1 MTNIISLGGLFMMVG
16 GLAGLIIR
24 RQVLSDSLPVIGLQA
39 VAVALMVWA
48 RRSFGRRSFHASA
61 SPTEGGV
68 ITSGPY
74 RWVRHPI
81 YSSVWLFSWACVVG
95 HPSWFSLSMAGVV
108 TAGCVARMLTEEALL
123 RIRYPEYTEYAR
135 KTKRIVPYVF

>member
-81 YSSVWLFSWACVVG
+81 YSSVWLFRHAC
-95 HPSWFSLSMAGVV
+95 
-108 TAGCVARMLTEEALL
+108 
-123 RIRYPEYTEYAR
+123 
-135 KTKRIVPYVF
+135 